1 MEKKQVKVY
10 LSEKTHKA
18 LKVQAALEERTLS
31 DIIEELS
38 QRYLDEKK
46 SP

>member
-10 LSEKTHKA
+10 LSEKVHKG
-18 LKVQAALEERTLS
+18 LKVQAAIEGRTMS
-31 DIIEELS
+31 DIIEELG
-38 QRYLDEKK
+38 RNYLEKK